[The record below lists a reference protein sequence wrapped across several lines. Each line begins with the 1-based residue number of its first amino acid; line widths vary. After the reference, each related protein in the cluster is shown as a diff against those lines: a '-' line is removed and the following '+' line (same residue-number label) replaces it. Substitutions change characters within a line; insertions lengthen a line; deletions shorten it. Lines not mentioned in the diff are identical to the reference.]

1 MNQQEQNFATLQST
15 AENQGRIP
23 LIRNQGYRRVIPRQ
37 TTDTILTDD
46 QVSESLL
53 RVLVYSGN

>member
-1 MNQQEQNFATLQST
+1 MNQQEQNFATLQSI

-37 TTDTILTDD
+37 TTDTILPDD

>member
-1 MNQQEQNFATLQST
+1 MNQQEQNFATLQSI
-15 AENQGRIP
+15 AENQGR
-23 LIRNQGYRRVIPRQ
+23 IPRQ
-37 TTDTILTDD
+37 TTDTILPDD